1 MPRSAPG
8 LPRKML
14 PPPTTTAISTPS
26 SVFAAATSSAMRC
39 TTAASMPEPEAASA
53 NTSPDSFS
61 TTRSYLDASPN
72 ASPYAFFAILLV
84 TTRRLLVADLDP
96 HEAADG
102 RILAELAQQLAD
114 RGLRLAEERLPDQ
127 DDTLV
132 EGVDPAFDDLRDR
145 LLRLP
150 LVAGELLEHRP
161 FPLDEHAD
169 VPPVALH
176 VLVAVDDPVRALE
189 ARDAAQ
195 ADVLADLGTEL
206 LDGLA
211 HGPAVVRLVLEIGVA
226 LLGDELRERGDQ
238 AAEVGAFRHE
248 VGLAGQLHHRAGA
261 ILDDHVD
268 GAVLR
273 RSPGAFRGAG
283 ETLGAQPVLG
293 RLEITVGRLER
304 TLAVEHAGAGLLA
317 QRGDVLGRDLSH
329 RRLGSRSWSPR
340 PPAPRP
346 ARLRARSRTPR
357 RRRCP
362 EAAAASSSRRAVAPR
377 VAPGPWRLRRG
388 PAAACRPC
396 GAPPPGRAGAPAPR
410 AWRTPSRPSS
420 RRGRG
425 PPRRRRRRRGS

>member
-8 LPRKML
+8 MPRKML

-114 RGLRLAEERLPDQ
+114 RGLRLADERLLDQ

-145 LLRLP
+145 PLRLP

-161 FPLDEHAD
+161 FPLDNVAGNVVARDVPRRGRRDMERDVVRDLSGTGVGGVDATELDEHAD
-169 VPPVALH
+169 VPAVALN
-176 VLVAVDDPVRALE
+176 VLVTVDDPVRALE
-189 ARDAAQ
+189 AHDAAQ

-211 HGPAVVRLVLEIGVA
+211 YGPAVVRLVLEVGVA
-226 LLGDELRERGDQ
+226 LLGDELRERGDY

-248 VGLAGQLHHRAGA
+248 VGLAVQLHHRAGA

-273 RSPGAFRGAG
+273 RPPGAFRGAR

-293 RLEITVGRLER
+293 RLEVTVGRLKR

-329 RRLGSRSWSPR
+329 RLGSRSWSPR

-346 ARLRARSRTPR
+346 ARRRAGSRTPR

-362 EAAAASSSRRAVAPR
+362 GAAA
-377 VAPGPWRLRRG
+377 
-388 PAAACRPC
+388 
-396 GAPPPGRAGAPAPR
+396 
-410 AWRTPSRPSS
+410 
-420 RRGRG
+420 
-425 PPRRRRRRRGS
+425 